1 MNNPCRTAVDY
12 RTSDASK
19 WAGFYDTNDPT
30 IWEYFDENSRI
41 EIGSYGGIAGGN
53 IGWCPSVFG
62 AYEAVGAPKVFIVL
76 IENISGSALTPV
88 DDYLEVK
95 YGIDSES
102 GWPEIVMKGDW
113 SAHYGGWRFYYTTGL
128 ENESD
133 SELKL
138 KLCDLRFPWAPCS
151 SPLSYGYI
159 VARVRAAPCPTR
171 DFSAVQNDFASRST
185 IDLSVWT
192 ASSTSINLPGIDAGD
207 CEYTLSVGVYDAESA
222 YHHPDNFGISITQAV
237 FAP

>member
-1 MNNPCRTAVDY
+1 MTSCGVSAAVSYCAATWFQSDATQIIPATQCCNCGGGRASDTIRTANAPGAQLGEGVDHSLGDHSGTTFKSDQFPLADPDPTMNNPCRTAVDY

-138 KLCDLRFPWAPCS
+138 KLC
-151 SPLSYGYI
+151 
-159 VARVRAAPCPTR
+159 
-171 DFSAVQNDFASRST
+171 
-185 IDLSVWT
+185 
-192 ASSTSINLPGIDAGD
+192 
-207 CEYTLSVGVYDAESA
+207 
-222 YHHPDNFGISITQAV
+222 
-237 FAP
+237 